1 MTKQSERATPSRFLA
16 ALLCA
21 LVVASCG
28 GGGGSPGTAA
38 GTTKPSAAQTAG
50 VGSAM
55 PIASNPST
63 VAAAAP
69 VLGADAAEVVRK
81 LSAGSSEQA
90 KAVDAALT
98 AQFLFARADRIR
110 QVIVFGDSLSD
121 VGTYRVGPIAQ
132 VGGGKFTTN
141 PGPVWPETIGV
152 LLGTQVTPFRQG
164 FAGESQVIGGTGFA
178 MGGSRVSQQPGVGCD
193 PSPTTGACRAELT
206 IPVTE
211 QIRDYLG
218 ANNQS
223 FTRGQM
229 VFVFAGANDV
239 LFQLAVFAVKL
250 QLGVPPPQAQAEMQ
264 AAVAQAAGELAG
276 QVRLII
282 GKGAT
287 RVAVL
292 TVPDLAD
299 TIFGQAPEQAA
310 VRPLIAAMVQVFNTT
325 LATGI
330 AGTGAKVIDTYA
342 EFKRVFENPARFH
355 VSVLNVAACDA
366 AKIAM
371 LTGDESGT
379 SLLCSQL
386 TLVQQGAELSYFF
399 ADSVHP
405 TTLGHLIVAGFVLTE
420 MWRLRLL

>member
-69 VLGADAAEVVRK
+69 VLGADAAEVARK

-164 FAGESQVIGGTGFA
+164 FAGQSQVIGGTGFA

-193 PSPTTGACRAELT
+193 L
-206 IPVTE
+206 
-211 QIRDYLG
+211 
-218 ANNQS
+218 
-223 FTRGQM
+223 
-229 VFVFAGANDV
+229 
-239 LFQLAVFAVKL
+239 
-250 QLGVPPPQAQAEMQ
+250 
-264 AAVAQAAGELAG
+264 
-276 QVRLII
+276 
-282 GKGAT
+282 
-287 RVAVL
+287 
-292 TVPDLAD
+292 
-299 TIFGQAPEQAA
+299 
-310 VRPLIAAMVQVFNTT
+310 
-325 LATGI
+325 
-330 AGTGAKVIDTYA
+330 TGAKVIDTYA